1 MILCFSKCDTH
12 TDGDDSSNLSR
23 RTTNPS
29 FSNSN
34 KNEGPK
40 NDMHSQNELSRVALK
55 KQISEKLC
63 CLHKG
68 ENAIIDISSLENINV
83 QKSIQWITSVI
94 K

>member
-1 MILCFSKCDTH
+1 
-12 TDGDDSSNLSR
+12 
-23 RTTNPS
+23 
-29 FSNSN
+29 
-34 KNEGPK
+34 
-40 NDMHSQNELSRVALK
+40 MHSQNELSRVALK
-55 KQISEKLC
+55 KQINEKLC